1 MQNKTVKELKLIAKE
16 KGLKGYSKL
25 LKSQLI
31 ELLREPTIS
40 EKFLSELPEDIEII
54 QYKDHDKWLET
65 RKLGIG
71 GSDIAAILGQN
82 SHKCSLEV
90 WEDKVNG
97 SSEFK
102 GNRFTHFGHK
112 LEPVVAEE
120 FSERFPEFLVTE
132 LDRTLKKNHSLANI
146 DRLLWHPSKGYG
158 VLECKTTSTYNA
170 KAWEGE
176 EVPQEYYCQVMHYL
190 AVTGLQYAYIACLI
204 GGNDFREF
212 YIARNEK
219 ECQHILNSCEKFWDT
234 YISPKILPPPDG
246 TSAYTEYQKKK
257 AEALENK
264 IEIQIDPIDS
274 LNKYDEISLKIKELE
289 KEQNIIK
296 QKWID
301 EMLKKNASRATI
313 GNKKMS
319 LIIQKRESIDK
330 KKLREEIPNY
340 DRYITVSESKYF
352 KLL

>member
-1 MQNKTVKELKLIAKE
+1 MQNKTVKQLKLIAKE

-25 LKSQLI
+25 NKSQLI
-31 ELLREPTIS
+31 ELLREPTMA
-40 EKFLSELPEDIEII
+40 ENFLSELPPDIEII

-90 WEDKVNG
+90 WEDKING
-97 SSEFK
+97 SEFT

-112 LEPVVAEE
+112 LEPVVADE
-120 FSERFPEFLVTE
+120 FSERFPEFLISE
-132 LDRTLKKNHSLANI
+132 LDRTLKVNHSLANI

-176 EVPQEYYCQVMHYL
+176 NVPQEYYCQVMHYL

-204 GGNDFREF
+204 GGNDFKEF
-212 YIARNEK
+212 YIARNER
-219 ECQHILNSCEKFWDT
+219 ECDHILNSCEKFWND
-234 YISPKILPPPDG
+234 YIASGLQPPPDG
-246 TSAYTEYQKKK
+246 SDAYSEYQKKK
-257 AEALENK
+257 AQTIDSK
-264 IEIQIDPIDS
+264 IEIEIEDS
-274 LNKYDEISLKIKELE
+274 DFTNKYDELSLKIKELE

-301 EMLKKNASRATI
+301 EMIEKNANKAII
-313 GNKKMS
+313 GNKKIT
-319 LIIQKRESIDK
+319 LITQKRESIDK
-330 KKLREEIPNY
+330 KKFKEEIPNAN
-340 DRYITVSESKYF
+340 DYITISESKFF
-352 KLL
+352 KLS